1 MADDGLEVLMDARKA
16 LVQMRHDLAKAI
28 AAGSK
33 NEDAESA
40 VERIAEVQQAIEVI
54 DIAIEELEQADDDE

>member
-1 MADDGLEVLMDARKA
+1 MADDYLEVLTDARKA
-16 LVQMRHDLAKAI
+16 LVGMRHDFAKAI

-33 NEDAESA
+33 SEDAESA

-54 DIAIEELEQADDDE
+54 DIAIEELGRSRG